1 MPPLDADE
9 IERLILKY
17 TNLER
22 EQHNLP
28 PLRYDARISEVARA
42 HSEDMA
48 ANGYLHYLHGAG
60 PIERGKAAG
69 FGCGFGENIHEHPQ
83 RMGDYWL
90 DTAEMAR
97 ALVRDWMNSPN
108 HRVNILGLGH
118 SIGGISR
125 NCQDLQ
131 RQLSVPNLALCRQK
145 YGSFKITFWREREE
159 LALLG

>member
-90 DTAEMAR
+90 DTEEMAR

-118 SIGGISR
+118 SIGIGVFITDT
-125 NCQDLQ
+125 QD
-131 RQLSVPNLALCRQK
+131 
-145 YGSFKITFWREREE
+145 YSFAFAGGFHSYRTQVVYATQNFY
-159 LALLG
+159 AC